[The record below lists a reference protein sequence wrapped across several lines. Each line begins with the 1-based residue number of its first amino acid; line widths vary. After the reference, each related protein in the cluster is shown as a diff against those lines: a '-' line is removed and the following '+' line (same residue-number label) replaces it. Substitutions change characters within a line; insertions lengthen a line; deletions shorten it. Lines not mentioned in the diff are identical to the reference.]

1 MSTIITRSGK
11 GAPLTN
17 NEVDANF
24 TNLNADKYQAGD
36 SPSFVNV
43 SLDGMTAPIV
53 WNADEGALNI
63 PLNSSVTLQTGQE
76 FVVYA
81 KATTAIAN
89 GDVAVFAGAQGGHI
103 LIAKCDLN
111 AVGFDPTHVVGI
123 ATQNF
128 AVNEFGYVTSTGKVN
143 EVDTSAYA
151 EGTILYASST
161 IAGGLTPVA
170 PTSPL
175 HAVQVAVVVRQHAI
189 QGAILV
195 RVTDI
200 KALGE
205 IAGVNIANAS
215 SGQFLTYNGASWVN
229 STQNVLDWDT
239 AYGWGNHASAGY
251 VVGNTSNAANLTI
264 TGVMQ
269 ANNGYKVGTVTVIDS
284 NRNLTNIGTLNGGT
298 AWHSGNDGIDSGL
311 NADLLDG
318 YDSNDFIKTYDT
330 IDSGNF

>member
-36 SPSFVNV
+36 SPSFVNL

-89 GDVAVFAGAQGGHI
+89 GDVVVFAGAQGGHI

-111 AVGFDPTHVVGI
+111 AEGFDPTQVVGI

-128 AVNEFGYVTSTGKVN
+128 AVNEFGYVTSIGKVN

-151 EGTILYASST
+151 EGTILYASPT

-170 PTSPL
+170 PTPPL
-175 HAVQVAVVVRQHAI
+175 HTIQVAVVVRQHAT

-200 KALGE
+200 KALTE
-205 IAGVNIANAS
+205 LADVITANLAP
-215 SGQFLTYNGASWVN
+215 GDVLAYNGQNWYN
-229 STQNVLDWDT
+229 SD
-239 AYGWGNHASAGY
+239 AYL
-251 VVGNTSNAANLTI
+251 SN
-264 TGVMQ
+264 
-269 ANNGYKVGTVTVIDS
+269 S
-284 NRNLTNIGTLNGGT
+284 
-298 AWHSGNDGIDSGL
+298 
-311 NADLLDG
+311 
-318 YDSNDFIKTYDT
+318 DT